1 MTPLDLSTGRP
12 RATRAE
18 LAGITFLPRSIDKFR
33 AALPGG
39 NLAGYT
45 IEGFTSRMLEN
56 LGISIEAFQAA
67 VAAAESDAGVAAFV
81 TEHAVAGGADAW
93 NGYVRNRELYLG
105 NRTEA
110 IAENPWLAEHPEIV
124 YSLDFLQYMEDH
136 NLDDE

>member
-1 MTPLDLSTGRP
+1 MEPLDLSKQRP
-12 RATRAE
+12 RTTRDA
-18 LAGITFLPRSIDKFR
+18 LAGVTFLPRSIDKFR

-45 IEGFTSRMLEN
+45 IEGFTTRMLDE
-56 LGISIEAFQAA
+56 LGIAPDAMRDVVAHAKSDED
-67 VAAAESDAGVAAFV
+67 VAAYVQ
-81 TEHAVAGGADAW
+81 EHSRSGGADAW
-93 NGYVRNRELYLG
+93 NNYAHNRELYLG

-136 NLDDE
+136 GLDND